1 MDLDHNGRLDLMEFH
16 KAFEGQVKRDVLV
29 QRELTNL
36 FEELDDDSNG
46 FLSLQEFMLG
56 RCLLDFN
63 LSGLC
68 SFSPIGGRQAGN
80 G

>member
-46 FLSLQEFMLG
+46 VLSLQEFMLG
-56 RCLLDFN
+56 LLLPKD
-63 LSGLC
+63 SAM
-68 SFSPIGGRQAGN
+68 RQARC
-80 G
+80 